1 MARNYDGESSS
12 SVRDEMLQQQQQQDM
27 IYKKIELGVIIGA
40 FAIAGLSVVLNI
52 GKCVSYTG
60 KANEYN
66 ATRIESEATL
76 ADLNAKLQ
84 DPAAQNYEYKDP
96 TVGNMMDIGSA
107 MALAQNQLILANQLY
122 NNYGNIPGATPLN
135 DDAATMESESEA
147 DHGQAPALTGRAVTL
162 DPTDMAP
169 TQSEAETPATESVES
184 SEGVAIEPDTSG
196 SDYEYTPITDF
207 NTNPVTE
214 QNTVSNNSI
223 DQTAIQ
229 NVTGNDLARLITDF
243 KTNYYAAPIT
253 NVDGADILWSWYGHW
268 EFSGSYDYSV
278 NEIPD
283 MKAVWTCYD
292 VSDTAH
298 LRPLAFVKANYS
310 QSTKKFTNLEAV
322 YTQAYVKKADSQAS
336 QWGNASDATSNGSA
350 QTGNDA
356 TNGNGVSLSPD
367 GTTQN
372 GVGSEN
378 EFTTNIIEDDA
389 GETGAVTITPENSS
403 TTPSGNSTTTP
414 GNNTPASNPPG
425 QAPWSSGTGA
435 GTTVPSGSG
444 NWTPS
449 GGESGTANPDGTWTP
464 SSSTGTTSQTPGTVN
479 PSGSWTPSN

>member
-122 NNYGNIPGATPLN
+122 NNYGNIPGATPSN

-147 DHGQAPALTGRAVTL
+147 DHGQAPALTGGAVTL

-184 SEGVAIEPDTSG
+184 SEGVAIEPDSG
-196 SDYEYTPITDF
+196 SGYEYTPITDF

-229 NVTGNDLARLITDF
+229 NVTGNDLARLITEF
-243 KTNYYAAPIT
+243 KETYYATPVT
-253 NVDGADILWSWYGHW
+253 NVENNDTTWSWYGHW
-268 EFSGSYDYSV
+268 EFSGTYDYSV

-292 VSDTAH
+292 VADTTH
-298 LRPLAFVKANYS
+298 LRPIAFVKANYS
-310 QSTKKFTNLEAV
+310 QSTKKFTNMEAV
-322 YTQAYVKKADSQAS
+322 YTQAYVKKSESQAS
-336 QWGNASDATSNGSA
+336 KWGNAADATTNGSS
-350 QTGNDA
+350 QTGA
-356 TNGNGVSLSPD
+356 GGASLPPD
-367 GTTQN
+367 GTTPN
-372 GVGSEN
+372 GTGSEN
-378 EFTTNIIEDDA
+378 EFRPNIIEDESTTDN
-389 GETGAVTITPENSS
+389 GVKITPETTAPT
-403 TTPSGNSTTTP
+403 TTPSGGSNSGTMP

-464 SSSTGTTSQTPGTVN
+464 SGSTGTTSQTPGTVN